1 MMKNQQKLKTEY
13 SIKIA
18 DLSDILK
25 LNIDASSKKKINK
38 ILKTLANRQFSGDC
52 RLYINMNIKEALCQ
66 NFKNLKEIRAKFK
79 TNEDCKEFLE
89 KYIWEGVPVHPKYP
103 TYKVYQCKDGW
114 YKCKENGAEFN
125 ILTGTFLKNTKVPL
139 PIWFEVIFRVCSDR
153 RGLATPTLMR
163 DYGLSKVTAEMMI
176 KKIDN
181 AMGFENHQELEKT
194 VEVDEYYE
202 GGALKNM
209 HKGRK
214 LAVKQLPYQN
224 KKLLQGFVQRN
235 GNAVIRVIPNMFDG
249 TLNAGVL
256 RYVKPGSTLYSD
268 DNPSYQKLPPVYIQG
283 VVVHSKGN
291 YVNKENKNIFTNT
304 IESLWATF
312 ERMKK
317 THIHVSLKHLQ
328 NYANEVVFR
337 YNTRK
342 MEAGDA
348 CLWLLQNMQGTNI
361 TWKEIRN
368 GEYTRYN
375 RDKAR
380 VA

>member
-1 MMKNQQKLKTEY
+1 MP
-13 SIKIA
+13 S
-18 DLSDILK
+18 
-25 LNIDASSKKKINK
+25 
-38 ILKTLANRQFSGDC
+38 RPG
-52 RLYINMNIKEALCQ
+52 
-66 NFKNLKEIRAKFK
+66 
-79 TNEDCKEFLE
+79 
-89 KYIWEGVPVHPKYP
+89 
-103 TYKVYQCKDGW
+103 
-114 YKCKENGAEFN
+114 
-125 ILTGTFLKNTKVPL
+125 GTFLQNTKIPL
-139 PIWFEVIFRVCSDR
+139 PIWFEVIFRECSDK

-163 DYGLSKVTAEMMI
+163 DYGLSKVTAELMI

-181 AMGFENHQELEKT
+181 AMGFENHQELENI

-209 HKGRK
+209 HYGRK
-214 LAVKQLPYQN
+214 LAVKKVPYQN

-235 GNAVIRVIPNMFDG
+235 GNAVIRVVPNMFDG

-256 RYVKPGSTLYSD
+256 RYVKQGSTLYSD
-268 DNPSYQKLPPVYIQG
+268 DNPSYQKLPPIYNQG

-368 GEYTRYN
+368 AKYTQYN